1 MGSSSAEGTV
11 GEQRGP
17 HSLAGAPSDKPRAE
31 PKEGSSDTHADGGA
45 SSHSAAQREAG
56 ISTPTSAITEP
67 YFQPTEP
74 RVSCPWVLAQVA
86 GLEQGQAGVL
96 RAGRL
101 GGCSEV
107 TAGVQQGGAGASWVC
122 HSRER

>member
-17 HSLAGAPSDKPRAE
+17 HGLAGAPSDKPRAE
-31 PKEGSSDTHADGGA
+31 PREGSSDTHADGEA
-45 SSHSAAQREAG
+45 SSRSAAQREAG
-56 ISTPTSAITEP
+56 IPTPTSAITEP
-67 YFQPTEP
+67 CFQPTEP

-86 GLEQGQAGVL
+86 GPGQVQAGVQ

-107 TAGVQQGGAGASWVC
+107 TAGVEQGGAGASWVC